1 MTLIEGTTMERH
13 TAKLFEC
20 LRCGRNNYFLV
31 TVVQKDGQAYYLTQ
45 CPKCKAYDE
54 VKEISENEYK
64 IYNRNV

>member
-1 MTLIEGTTMERH
+1 MERH

-20 LRCGRNNYFLV
+20 QRCGRNNYFIV
-31 TVVQKDGQAYYLTQ
+31 TAAEKDEKFYYMTQ

-54 VKEISENEYK
+54 CREITENEYK